1 MQESKIEQASSS
13 KIQNSEDKITINNSA
28 DLYKIPISVLKKT
41 KVYNFQGKYYDKIYN
56 EALDIEKEKIRNKPP
71 KQRTIPSYK
80 TLQPE
85 QPKISPS
92 EINKTEYDNKTITEN
107 KNITNNNIIKVIF
120 KFPDG
125 KNKIEKKFLKTE
137 KIQNLYDFINT
148 INLNIKYD
156 LISIFPYKQ
165 FKDYNKTL
173 EEEELYPSCVIQIR
187 SLENV
192 EKKD

>member
-107 KNITNNNIIKVIF
+107 KNITNNYTSQKNENYNYGGYKNITYNPNQKIRGDYLIRNILFEIEYQTSVGQEVGIN
-120 KFPDG
+120 G
-125 KNKIEKKFLKTE
+125 SLNELGRWNKDKILKLGWWIMEKT
-137 KIQNLYDFINT
+137 N
-148 INLNIKYD
+148 
-156 LISIFPYKQ
+156 SI
-165 FKDYNKTL
+165 
-173 EEEELYPSCVIQIR
+173 C
-187 SLENV
+187 
-192 EKKD
+192 